1 VKAIV
6 VGCGRV
12 GSSVAKRLAR
22 EGWEVTAVDETD
34 AALAR
39 LGEDWAGGFVVG
51 HGMDLKVLRSA
62 GIEDA
67 DAVIVAT
74 DGDNTNI
81 VVGQVAQLQFEV
93 PSVVVRL
100 LDPHRAEFYES
111 RGMTVVCPTKTAIET
126 LVGQVLDHV
135 EAEA

>member
-1 VKAIV
+1 MKAIV

-67 DAVIVAT
+67 DAVVVAT

-81 VVGQVAQLQFEV
+81 VVGQVAQQQFEV

-135 EAEA
+135 EAKA